1 MRYFRRLVPSILV
14 LATLALA
21 SSAWAKP
28 TVERVS
34 FSARSDG
41 EGYVVRFHVDGAVGA
56 YSEPRH
62 VAGGGIE
69 MILFNVTLSP
79 RFDHDAADGPVDAYS
94 HEEGGGHVYF
104 RFDLK
109 TGMRFEATAYR
120 DGASDDILLG
130 ITYSNETPAALAADT
145 RSDSSIP
152 VRPAVVHSGPASP
165 SESPAPRRSSPASSE
180 AERWMLD
187 TIVIDAGHGGHDPGA
202 TAYGLREKDI
212 TLNVA
217 HKLGEYIEDNLGLNV
232 VFTRDDDRFI
242 ALKDRG
248 KIANAHGGKLFVSL
262 HVNAARNTSA
272 HGTET
277 YFIGLHKTE
286 AARATMER
294 ENSVVQL
301 ESDPDQYK
309 NMDEEALIR
318 MELTQSA
325 YMRKS
330 EELSALIEEQFS
342 ERVGRKSRGVKQAGF
357 YVLWGASMPAILV
370 ELGFLTNR
378 NEAAFLSSD
387 SGQAYMASAIF
398 RAIRD
403 FKQQYEKG
411 LSLVTDQ

>member
-1 MRYFRRLVPSILV
+1 MRCLHRLVASILV
-14 LATLALA
+14 LAALALT
-21 SSAWAKP
+21 SSALAKP

-56 YSEPRH
+56 YSEPRQIG
-62 VAGGGIE
+62 GGGIE

-79 RFDHDAADGPVDAYS
+79 RFDQDAAEGPVDAYS

-109 TGMRFEATAYR
+109 AGTRVDASAYR
-120 DGASDDILLG
+120 DGSSDDILLG
-130 ITYSNETPAALAADT
+130 ITYSDRTPAALAANT
-145 RSDSSIP
+145 RNESIP
-152 VRPAVVHSGPASP
+152 IRPAVSHSGPVSS

-212 TLNVA
+212 TLKVA
-217 HKLGEYIEDNLGLNV
+217 QKLGEYIEDNLGLDV
-232 VFTRDDDRFI
+232 VFTRDNDRFI

-378 NEAAFLSSD
+378 NEAAFLGSD

-403 FKQQYEKG
+403 YKQQYEKG
-411 LSLVTDQ
+411 LSLVTEE